1 MTIGWLFLWSL
12 RQNARSAVLPSCPP
26 SLGRGIW
33 DSWPDEPRPTSKC
46 VAKLIETKPADVDFA
61 RAPPRFYMDLYF
73 VPATRALGL
82 RYASCALPWWLIS
95 KNIQAIIRSAPVVS
109 EKNGTR
115 RQLIQEL
122 AKHPGRRWN
131 GFPFRACARAPAEAK
146 LFAVY
151 VTVVVRVCSSVQS
164 QSRIDV
170 WYHRSVCSLAWAP
183 NDQGKRQKGAFNKKS
198 WLRPGHVGQF
208 KTFVSWSWRK
218 HFQGTSQF
226 RGHCISEM
234 HIAPTSLAPED
245 AERFEQLRNVPWLI
259 SISKE
264 RSWFSGIGPQPARAT
279 GPPKAITIYVAVFW
293 YVQLCWQCG

>member
-115 RQLIQEL
+115 RQLIQPVIRLDQFSPKELLSLDVSNWDLPTGTSVACLNDVTLLVRCSCLYALHNLQMFAESTNTCPISSAWDVFPHDSWSSRNFKDLGFWRL
-122 AKHPGRRWN
+122 AKETLVSRKGTGRRRTALSIW
-131 GFPFRACARAPAEAK
+131 E
-146 LFAVY
+146 
-151 VTVVVRVCSSVQS
+151 VR
-164 QSRIDV
+164 
-170 WYHRSVCSLAWAP
+170 
-183 NDQGKRQKGAFNKKS
+183 F
-198 WLRPGHVGQF
+198 
-208 KTFVSWSWRK
+208 
-218 HFQGTSQF
+218 
-226 RGHCISEM
+226 
-234 HIAPTSLAPED
+234 
-245 AERFEQLRNVPWLI
+245 
-259 SISKE
+259 
-264 RSWFSGIGPQPARAT
+264 
-279 GPPKAITIYVAVFW
+279 
-293 YVQLCWQCG
+293 